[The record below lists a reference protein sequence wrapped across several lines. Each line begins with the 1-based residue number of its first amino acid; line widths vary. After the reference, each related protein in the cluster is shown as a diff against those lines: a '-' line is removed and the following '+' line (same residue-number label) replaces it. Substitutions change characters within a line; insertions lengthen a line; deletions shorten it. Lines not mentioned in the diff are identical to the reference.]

1 MRKAGEKEMDEEDR
15 QTDGKG
21 RQTDGIGRQMGNADG
36 WGR

>member
-21 RQTDGIGRQMGNADG
+21 RQTDGKGRQMGNADG

>member
-21 RQTDGIGRQMGNADG
+21 RQMGNADG